1 MFHNATTYYIYSF
14 SYVGVSIRWFGTD
27 GFKFF
32 FPILYF
38 LLVLL
43 IFLFCTIGGIIF
55 LIFFRIC
62 SNYVN
67 VTFIFSK
74 IVVMKGP
81 MNGILGSIIV
91 SFGVFSAGVS
101 LISILFFLGDFADGR
116 SLHDAEVQSS
126 MDLSFIFSKVLT
138 T

>member
-1 MFHNATTYYIYSF
+1 MCFTMLPPITYTRLVTSVLVSDGLVLMVLSF
-14 SYVGVSIRWFGTD
+14 SSQSCTFFWF
-27 GFKFF
+27 FSFF
-32 FPILYF
+32 SSVLLAVLYF
-38 LLVLL
+38 W
-43 IFLFCTIGGIIF
+43 F
-55 LIFFRIC
+55 FFRIC

-74 IVVMKGP
+74 IVMKRP

-126 MDLSFIFSKVLT
+126 MDLNFIFSKVLT

>member
-14 SYVGVSIRWFGTD
+14 SYVGVSIRWFSTD

-74 IVVMKGP
+74 IVMKRP

-91 SFGVFSAGVS
+91 SFSVFSAGVS

-126 MDLSFIFSKVLT
+126 MDLNFIFSKVLT

>member
-14 SYVGVSIRWFGTD
+14 SNVGVSIRWFGTD

-55 LIFFRIC
+55 FNFFRIC

-74 IVVMKGP
+74 IVMKRP

-126 MDLSFIFSKVLT
+126 MDLNFIFSKVLT

>member
-1 MFHNATTYYIYSF
+1 M
-14 SYVGVSIRWFGTD
+14 
-27 GFKFF
+27 
-32 FPILYF
+32 
-38 LLVLL
+38 
-43 IFLFCTIGGIIF
+43 
-55 LIFFRIC
+55 IFFRIC

-74 IVVMKGP
+74 IVMKRP

-126 MDLSFIFSKVLT
+126 MDLNFIFSKVLT